1 MKKILCL
8 LSIIVTVFV
17 AQAQERPMNGQ
28 SRPAMRNRQGIELN
42 QHVDSA
48 LLRKGME
55 RQLPQRQMTKEQR
68 ERLELFSIQFIT
80 KKLDLT
86 PTEAEKFWP
95 LYNEQKEASRNLMQ
109 TAKQDEIAF
118 QEAMLVIRKKFK
130 KDLMP
135 VLKTEKRVNLALK
148 VDRDLLNKMR
158 NEIMRRKRPM

>member
-28 SRPAMRNRQGIELN
+28 SRPAMRNRQG
-42 QHVDSA
+42 
-48 LLRKGME
+48 ME

-80 KKLDLT
+80 KKLNLT
-86 PTEAEKFWP
+86 PAEAEKFWP

-109 TAKQDEIAF
+109 TAKEDEIAF
-118 QEAMLVIRKKFK
+118 QESMLMIRKKFK

-135 VLKTEKRVNLALK
+135 ILKTEERVNLALK
-148 VDRDLLNKMR
+148 VDRDLLNRMR
-158 NEIMRRKRPM
+158 NEMMRRKRPM

>member
-8 LSIIVTVFV
+8 FSFIVTVFV
-17 AQAQERPMNGQ
+17 AQAQEQPMNGQ
-28 SRPAMRNRQGIELN
+28 SRPAMRNRQGM
-42 QHVDSA
+42 D
-48 LLRKGME
+48 

-86 PTEAEKFWP
+86 PAEAEKFWP
-95 LYNEQKEASRNLMQ
+95 LYNEQKTASRNLMQ
-109 TAKQDEIAF
+109 TAKEDEIAF

-135 VLKTEKRVNLALK
+135 ILKSEERVNLALK
-148 VDRDLLNKMR
+148 VDRDLLNRMR
-158 NEIMRRKRPM
+158 NEMMRRKRPM

>member
-28 SRPAMRNRQGIELN
+28 SRPAMRNRQ
-42 QHVDSA
+42 
-48 LLRKGME
+48 GME

-148 VDRDLLNKMR
+148 VDRDLLNRMR
-158 NEIMRRKRPM
+158 NEMMRRKRPM